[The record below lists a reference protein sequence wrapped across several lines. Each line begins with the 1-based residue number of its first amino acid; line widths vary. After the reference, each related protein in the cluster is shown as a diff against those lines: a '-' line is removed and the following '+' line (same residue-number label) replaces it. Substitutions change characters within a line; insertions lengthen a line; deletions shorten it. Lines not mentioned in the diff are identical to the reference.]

1 MVTTQVIQDTRVKK
15 KDNTFRIK
23 LRITFQRKRRYYPL
37 PYALTKEEWEKVIDP
52 KSRGK
57 HKEIRLYCNKI
68 EQRANDV
75 IKDLDVFTFEVFER
89 LFNGSSSD
97 DVDIFTH
104 FDNYI
109 KELRDEERINTAVC
123 YECTKNSLLKFL
135 KKNRKKDLTFIDVS
149 IDFLKNYEKWMVEQ
163 GNSTTTISI
172 YIRSL
177 RTIINMGIEKGLIDR
192 QYYPFGKRK
201 YVIPAAKNIKKAL
214 TLEEIKRIVEFQP
227 ISDRQ
232 QWAKDFWIL
241 SYLCNG
247 INIKDLALLKHK
259 NVQEN
264 QISFYRAKTKNA
276 YRADQKLITIA
287 LLPQA
292 KEIIQRLSSKKKK
305 PEDYVFDIL
314 QDSDKGDVQRRK
326 IQQTTK
332 LINKY
337 MKQIGGFLEIDK
349 PLTTYAARHSF
360 ATVLKRSGASIEF
373 ISESLGHKNVQTT
386 ENYLDSFEI
395 ETKLEM
401 QKSLLSF

>member
-37 PYALTKEEWEKVIDP
+37 PYALTKEEWEKVLDP

-57 HKEIRLYCNKI
+57 HKDIRLYCNKI

-177 RTIINMGIEKGLIDR
+177 RTIINMGIEKGLLDR

-201 YVIPAAKNIKKAL
+201 YVIPAAKN
-214 TLEEIKRIVEFQP
+214 
-227 ISDRQ
+227 
-232 QWAKDFWIL
+232 
-241 SYLCNG
+241 
-247 INIKDLALLKHK
+247 
-259 NVQEN
+259 
-264 QISFYRAKTKNA
+264 
-276 YRADQKLITIA
+276 
-287 LLPQA
+287 
-292 KEIIQRLSSKKKK
+292 
-305 PEDYVFDIL
+305 
-314 QDSDKGDVQRRK
+314 
-326 IQQTTK
+326 
-332 LINKY
+332 
-337 MKQIGGFLEIDK
+337 
-349 PLTTYAARHSF
+349 
-360 ATVLKRSGASIEF
+360 
-373 ISESLGHKNVQTT
+373 
-386 ENYLDSFEI
+386 
-395 ETKLEM
+395 
-401 QKSLLSF
+401 

>member
-1 MVTTQVIQDTRVKK
+1 MVTIQIIQDTRVQK
-15 KDNTFRIK
+15 KDKTFRIK
-23 LRITFQRKRRYYPL
+23 LRVTFQRKRRYYPL
-37 PYALTKEEWEKVIDP
+37 PQSLTIDDWEKVQSP
-52 KSRGK
+52 KSRGE
-57 HKEIRLYCNKI
+57 HKELRLYFNKV
-68 EQRANDV
+68 EQRANEV
-75 IKDLDVFTFEVFER
+75 LKTIEIFTFQEFER
-89 LFNGSSSD
+89 KFNGSKSEEVNVFS
-97 DVDIFTH
+97 H
-104 FDNYI
+104 FDAYI
-109 KELRDEERINTAVC
+109 KELREEERINTAVC

-135 KKNRKKDLTFIDVS
+135 KKNRKSSLTFIDVS
-149 IDFLKNYEKWMVEQ
+149 VEFLKKYEKWMLDN

-177 RTIINMGIEKGLIDR
+177 RTMINLGIDKGLLER

-201 YVIPAAKNIKKAL
+201 YVIPSAKNIKKAL
-214 TLEEIKRIVEFQP
+214 TLEEIKRIVEYTP
-227 ISDRQ
+227 KSERQ
-232 QWAKDFWIL
+232 HWAKDFWIL

-247 INIKDLALLKHK
+247 INIKDLALLKFE
-259 NVQEN
+259 NLQEN

-276 YRADQKLITIA
+276 YRANPKLITIA

-292 KEIIQRLSSKKKK
+292 NTIIERLSSKSKA
-305 PEDYVFDIL
+305 PNNYIFDIIN
-314 QDSDKGDVQRRK
+314 DTDDGNTQRRN

-337 MKQIGGFLEIDK
+337 MKQIGEALEIDK

-386 ENYLDSFEI
+386 ENYLDSFEL

-401 QKSLLSF
+401 QKSLLNF

>member
-57 HKEIRLYCNKI
+57 HKDIRLYCNKI

-75 IKDLDVFTFEVFER
+75 IRSMDVFTFEQFER
-89 LFNGSSSD
+89 VFNGSNSN
-97 DVDIFTH
+97 DVNVFTH

-109 KELRDEERINTAVC
+109 KELRGEDRINTAIC
-123 YECTKNSLLKFL
+123 YECTKKSLLKFL
-135 KKNRKKDLTFIDVS
+135 KKSRKSKLTFMEVS
-149 IDFLKNYEKWMVEQ
+149 VDFLKSYEKWMIVQ

-177 RTIINMGIEKGLIDR
+177 RTIVNMAIDKGLLER

-201 YVIPAAKNIKKAL
+201 YTVPASKNIKKAL
-214 TLEEIKRIVEFQP
+214 TLEEIKSVVEYSP
-227 ISDRQ
+227 STKTEA
-232 QWAKDFWIL
+232 WARDFWIL

-247 INIKDLALLKHK
+247 INIKDLALLKNK
-259 NVQEN
+259 NVEEG
-264 QISFYRAKTKNA
+264 QIVFYRAKTKNTD
-276 YRADQKLITIA
+276 RANQKVISIA

-292 KEIIQRLSSKKKK
+292 KEIVERYRSNSKE
-305 PEDYVFDIL
+305 PENYVFDIISK
-314 QDSDKGDVQRRK
+314 SDNGVVQRRK
-326 IQQTTK
+326 IQQAVK
-332 LINKY
+332 QINKY
-337 MKQIGGFLEIDK
+337 MKRIGDALEITK
-349 PLTTYAARHSF
+349 PITTYTARHSF

-386 ENYLDSFEI
+386 ENYLDSFELD
-395 ETKLEM
+395 TKLEM